1 VEPAWTDWRDADS
14 RRCSVART
22 ADVIGDGWTVLVLRD
37 VFNGIRRFDELA
49 THLGVARNVLT
60 RRLAALVEAGV
71 LIRQPYREPGA
82 RVRHEYRLT
91 EAGRDLLPVILA
103 MVAWGDR
110 HRAGVE
116 GPPVVVRHAD
126 CGAPVHVEIRCAED
140 HHLHPRADRLRA
152 QPGPGAVGPG

>member
-1 VEPAWTDWRDADS
+1 VEPAWTDWRDTDS

-49 THLGVARNVLT
+49 AHLGVARNVLT

-71 LIRQPYREPGA
+71 LTREPYREPGA
-82 RVRHEYRLT
+82 RVRHEYLLT

-110 HRAGVE
+110 YRAGTE
-116 GPPVVVRHAD
+116 GPPVVVQHAG
-126 CGAPVHVEIRCAED
+126 CGAPVHVEIRCADD
-140 HHLHPRADRLRA
+140 HRLQPGADRLRSH
-152 QPGPGAVGPG
+152 PGPGAVRP